1 MRIIG
6 GVYRGKKLLTPR
18 DLNVRPTADRARE
31 ALFNILYSRL
41 GSLSACRVLDV
52 FAGTGAFGLEALSR
66 GASFVTFMDI
76 HPDLVTKNAALF
88 AAETSKIRIVR
99 ADATKC
105 PSASEKYNL
114 IFSDAPYAKNLSVPA
129 LTALAQ
135 KGWIEDNALCLVE
148 TRRDE
153 DSDFP
158 LFFEKTDE
166 RLYGLAKVCFYEYRA
181 KIFDKK
187 GC

>member
-1 MRIIG
+1 MS
-6 GVYRGKKLLTPR
+6 
-18 DLNVRPTADRARE
+18 VRPTADRARE
-31 ALFNILYSRL
+31 ALFNILYSRF

-52 FAGTGAFGLEALSR
+52 FAGTGAFGLEAISR
-66 GASFVTFMDI
+66 GALCATFMDI
-76 HPDLVTKNAALF
+76 CSDSVTKNAALF
-88 AAETSKIRIVR
+88 SAEKSKIRIVR
-99 ADATKC
+99 ADVTTCPTAT
-105 PSASEKYNL
+105 EKYNL

-158 LFFEKTDE
+158 IFFEKTDE

-181 KIFDKK
+181 KKFDKK